1 MQHPL
6 TGKVIIVT
14 GASSGIGAATARA
27 LAQLGCRLALA
38 ARSADKLAALAEE
51 LGPEA
56 LAVPTDVTVG
66 ADVARM
72 AARTL
77 ARFGRIDALLANAGI
92 YIRGQLAEGDP
103 DAWAELININVTGV
117 LRCIH
122 AVLPAMTAQKSG
134 DILITSSIS
143 GVVDIPWEPVYS
155 ASKHAVQ
162 GIAHTVR
169 RQVAPSGI
177 RVGAICPGIVL
188 NELWSQTDVALVKQ
202 RAGERG
208 ALRSADVAAAI
219 VFMLSQPP
227 HVCIRDLVMLPQ
239 GQDI

>member
-1 MQHPL
+1 
-6 TGKVIIVT
+6 
-14 GASSGIGAATARA
+14 
-27 LAQLGCRLALA
+27 
-38 ARSADKLAALAEE
+38 
-51 LGPEA
+51 
-56 LAVPTDVTVG
+56 
-66 ADVARM
+66 M

-77 ARFGRIDALLANAGI
+77 ERFGQIDALLANAGI
-92 YIRGQLAEGDP
+92 YIPGQMAEGDP
-103 DAWAELININVTGV
+103 DAWAQLIDINVTGV

-122 AVLPAMTAQKSG
+122 AVLPAMMAQKSG

-162 GIAHTVR
+162 GIAHTLR

-188 NELWSQTDVALVKQ
+188 NELWGQADTGLIEQ

-208 ALRSADVAAAI
+208 ALRSADVAQAI

>member
-1 MQHPL
+1 MQDAL
-6 TGKVIIVT
+6 SGKVAIIT
-14 GASSGIGAATARA
+14 GASSGIGAATART
-27 LAQLGCRLALA
+27 LARLGCRLTLA

-66 ADVARM
+66 LDVARM

-77 ARFGRIDALLANAGI
+77 ERFGQIDALLANAGI
-92 YIRGQLAEGDP
+92 YIPGQMAEGDP
-103 DAWAELININVTGV
+103 DAWAQLIDINVTGV

-122 AVLPAMTAQKSG
+122 AVLPAMMAQKSG

-162 GIAHTVR
+162 GIAHTLR

-188 NELWSQTDVALVKQ
+188 NELWGQADTGLIEQ

-208 ALRSADVAAAI
+208 ALRSADVAQAI

>member
-1 MQHPL
+1 MDHPL
-6 TGKVIIVT
+6 TDKVIIVT

-27 LAQLGCRLALA
+27 LAQLGCRLTLA

-56 LAVPTDVTVG
+56 LAVSTDVTIG
-66 ADVARM
+66 SDVTQM
-72 AARTL
+72 AAQTL

-92 YIRGQLAEGDP
+92 YIPGQMAEGDP
-103 DAWAELININVTGV
+103 DAWAQLVDINVTGV

-122 AVLPAMTAQKSG
+122 AVLPTMMAQRSG

-143 GVVDIPWEPVYS
+143 GVEDIPWEPVYS

-169 RQVAPSGI
+169 RQVAASGI

-188 NELWSQTDVALVKQ
+188 NELWGRTDAADIERQVRERACLRSEDVAQ
-202 RAGERG
+202 
-208 ALRSADVAAAI
+208 AI
-219 VFMLSQPP
+219 VFMLAQPP
-227 HVCIRDLVMLPQ
+227 HVCIRDLVILPQ